1 MKQLLVFAIL
11 SLVMYSCSGNKNKAE
26 TSNKDQTS
34 YELDK
39 LLAVADQE
47 VDKTLTVVGYVTH
60 TCVHSGQRC
69 FITGESQEA
78 SIRVEAGGEISGFDM
93 KLIGSKLAV
102 TGVLK
107 ENRLS
112 QEYIAGMEKDV
123 QLMKEGGESVEACE
137 AELSNISDMRKWMR
151 DHDKDYYVIYYMDGL
166 NYETLD

>member
-1 MKQLLVFAIL
+1 MKQLLVFAVL
-11 SLVMYSCSGNKNKAE
+11 SLVMFSCSGSKNKAE
-26 TSNKDQTS
+26 TSNNEQTS
-34 YELDK
+34 FELDK

-78 SIRVEAGGEISGFDM
+78 SLRIEAGGEIGSFDM
-93 KLIGSKLAV
+93 ELIGSKLAV

-112 QEYIAGMEKDV
+112 QEYIAGMEKNV
-123 QLMKEGGESVEACE
+123 QLMEEEGESAEACA
-137 AELSNISDMRKWMR
+137 AELSNIEDMRKWMKE
-151 DHDKDYYVIYYMDGL
+151 HDKDYYVIYYMDGL
-166 NYETLD
+166 NYDTLD